1 MTQAKW
7 GERFEI
13 LLFLIALNKMWKKLK
28 MVDENIVRIPVSSV
42 KSVILKPA
50 MDLQPVMWE
59 MQLTAIFW
67 RLGIFKKI

>member
-28 MVDENIVRIPVSSV
+28 MVDENIVRIPV

-59 MQLTAIFW
+59 MQFTAIFW

>member
-67 RLGIFKKI
+67 RLGIKKI